1 MAVGLGQVGVPQ
13 LRCSRQQDVGVIGG
27 VGLENLMDH
36 SEQVFAQE
44 SGDDLARVGAD
55 CDRIVVVDIGGLDW
69 WLCSSQRVAQRRE
82 VDGARLSALHS
93 SSDWR
98 RRATGGQVARDCH
111 VGFYK

>member
-1 MAVGLGQVGVPQ
+1 MAVGLVQVGVLQ
-13 LRCSRQQDVGVIGG
+13 LRRCRHQDVGVIGG

-44 SGDDLARVGAD
+44 SGDDLAGIRAD
-55 CDRIVVVDIGGLDW
+55 CDRIVVVDESRFHRRLCGG
-69 WLCSSQRVAQRRE
+69 QRVAQRRE